1 MARVT
6 LVIGGTRNLGP
17 DLVDALVR
25 RGDLVAVLNR
35 GLTPSAPRSD
45 VERLTADRSDEG
57 ALATALQGRRFDLVV
72 DTTLMN
78 GADARALVRVLEGR
92 IGRYVWWSTG
102 QVYLVRTGPARP
114 FRETDYDGPLMPPPP
129 PSRAD
134 DLRNWRYGM
143 DKRAA
148 ENVLLEAH
156 AAHGFPAVSLRM
168 PMINS
173 ERDHHGRIAGYA
185 HRLAGGGPLLIADDT
200 LPLRHV
206 YGGDVVAATMR
217 AAEPDVPAGGAWN
230 IGQDETISL
239 ETMLHL
245 VAAATAKVMGLADS
259 PSPRVLRLPR
269 ATLERH
275 GLLPACSPFSDR
287 WMSALDN
294 ARGKAALG
302 MTYRPPA
309 DYVARVVEA
318 AIAIPPDR
326 VPGLAQRP
334 QELALAG
341 ELRR

>member
-1 MARVT
+1 
-6 LVIGGTRNLGP
+6 
-17 DLVDALVR
+17 
-25 RGDLVAVLNR
+25 VLNR
-35 GLTPSAPRSD
+35 GVTPAPPLPA
-45 VERLTADRSDEG
+45 VERLTADRSDEA
-57 ALATALQGRRFDLVV
+57 ALAAVLAGRRFDLVV
-72 DTTLMN
+72 DTTLYT
-78 GADARALVRVLEGR
+78 GTEARILARVLDGR
-92 IGRYVWWSTG
+92 VGRYVWWSSG
-102 QVYLVRTGPARP
+102 QVYLVRVGPVRP
-114 FRETDYDGPLMPPPP
+114 FRESDYEGPLMPPPP
-129 PSRAD
+129 PTRAD

-148 ENVLLEAH
+148 EFALFEAH
-156 AAHGFPAVSLRM
+156 AATGFPVVSLRM

-200 LPLRHV
+200 QPLRHV
-206 YGGDVVAATMR
+206 YGGDVVAATLR
-217 AAEPDVPAGGAWN
+217 ASDPDLPTGEAWN

-245 VAAATAKVMGLADS
+245 VAAETARVMGLADS
-259 PSPRVLRLPR
+259 PSPRMLRLPR

-294 ARGKAALG
+294 ARSKATLG
-302 MTYRPPA
+302 MTYRAPA
-309 DYVARVVEA
+309 AYVPRVVEA

-326 VPGLAQRP
+326 VPGLAQRSR
-334 QELALAG
+334 ELALAG